1 MILIILAAGRGS
13 RLKTKTRNIPK
24 CLIKIGKNS
33 IIDYIYPF
41 IKKFNKTIIVCGYK
55 SKLIEEKFKNNKKI
69 FFAFNKKY
77 KSTNMV
83 YSLFQAKK
91 FVKTNE
97 DIIVCY
103 SDVIFDYKIYEL
115 FKKNRKTF
123 IPIKKN
129 WLILWKKRMSMIKI
143 INDAENLIVKNNK
156 LVSIGGKIK
165 KIFPRYQFMGLM
177 KIVYKD
183 FLTMEKFYRKINNI
197 KIDFTSF
204 LDLIVKNNKLNI
216 SCIKTNKFWFEI
228 DTTKDL
234 AVAKQITRRI
244 TLQ

>member
-1 MILIILAAGRGS
+1 MILVILAAGQGS
-13 RLKTKTRNIPK
+13 RLKAKTKNTPK
-24 CLIKIGKNS
+24 CLIKIDKKS
-33 IIDYIYPF
+33 IVDYIYPF
-41 IKKFNKTIIVCGYK
+41 IKKFNKTIIVSGYK
-55 SKLIEEKFKNNKKI
+55 SKLIEQKFKNNKKI

-103 SDVIFDYKIYEL
+103 SDVIFDCKIYEF

-143 INDAENLIVKNNK
+143 INDVVFNQV
-156 LVSIGGKIK
+156 LVAPS
-165 KIFPRYQFMGLM
+165 
-177 KIVYKD
+177 D
-183 FLTMEKFYRKINNI
+183 
-197 KIDFTSF
+197 D
-204 LDLIVKNNKLNI
+204 D
-216 SCIKTNKFWFEI
+216 
-228 DTTKDL
+228 DTTQKL
-234 AVAKQITRRI
+234 LEKIQASGECWAGSSIWKGKKVIRI
-244 TLQ
+244 SVCSWATSEQDISRSVKAFVDARNAISER